1 MLLLYHTNKDYN
13 FGVIKI
19 LNPRYNT
26 NKKCHVL
33 YDYDNCTYN
42 RLLLFTHDFLNNRI
56 AIKNINNHKFINI
69 HLNENNKKCDQFLL
83 ALNNLG
89 DYIDSISICSC
100 YIDKKLS
107 NNIILE
113 NSADI
118 NIDINNEVNFV
129 LELILSKN
137 NSNKNLIA
145 KLATKK

>member
-1 MLLLYHTNKDYN
+1 M
-13 FGVIKI
+13 
-19 LNPRYNT
+19 
-26 NKKCHVL
+26 
-33 YDYDNCTYN
+33 
-42 RLLLFTHDFLNNRI
+42 LFTHDFLNNRI